1 MAQVLVTKEVLDS
14 LAKELAD
21 TAKTLA
27 DCAAEVES
35 LFPEEKGFSL
45 DQAPPMNDAMP
56 ALAEFTADVQAAIRA
71 AWHSHT
77 FGPSSKARRT
87 KRYRAKREEQSE
99 EES

>member
-21 TAKTLA
+21 TAKTLT
-27 DCAAEVES
+27 DCAMEIEV

-56 ALAEFTADVQAAIRA
+56 ALAEFVADVQAEIKA
-71 AWHSHT
+71 AGHAQK

-99 EES
+99 DT

>member
-1 MAQVLVTKEVLDS
+1 MSQVLVTKEVLDS

-27 DCAAEVES
+27 DCAAEIEP
-35 LFPEEKGFSL
+35 LFPDAKGFSL

-56 ALAEFTADVQAAIRA
+56 ALAEFAADVEAEIKAARHA
-71 AWHSHT
+71 QR

-87 KRYRAKREEQSE
+87 KRYRAKRENG